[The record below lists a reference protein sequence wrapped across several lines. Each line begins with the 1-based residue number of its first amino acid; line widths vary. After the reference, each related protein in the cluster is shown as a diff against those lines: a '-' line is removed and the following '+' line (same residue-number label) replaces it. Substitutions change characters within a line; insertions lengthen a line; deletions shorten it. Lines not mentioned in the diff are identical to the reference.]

1 MTAAAERPFP
11 PGDYPLIVVGSGP
24 GGLQASYCLGRL
36 GVDHAVIS
44 ADDEPGGMFRRW
56 PLFQRLL
63 SWTKP
68 YAPAPRRTSAFERY
82 DWNSLLADEP
92 EHRSL
97 QVEFMD
103 GSSSFP
109 SRPEM
114 ERNLAAFATRS
125 GVQVRYGCRWTATRQ
140 DEGPDGFRWVL
151 ETTDGRYRARYL
163 VIAVGVAE
171 PYTPEFPGAELTA
184 HYAVTKPVESY
195 AGRRVFIIGKQNSG
209 FELASGLL
217 GWASRIVLSS
227 PSPTRLS
234 VNTRSLVGVRAR
246 YVQPY
251 EDHVLG
257 GGVTLL
263 DAALESVEPG
273 DGALVVRLR
282 TTAGGDE
289 LRLPADDVI
298 AATGFVCPLLDL
310 PQLGVATFGQSRL
323 PAQTP
328 FWESTSVPGL
338 FFAGTISQGSI
349 GLKKHGLPA
358 NSGAVHGARYNA
370 RVLSRWIANELFGI
384 SLPTR
389 TLTRDSLVEF
399 CLGEIEGC
407 PELWH
412 QKAYLA
418 RVVTADPREG
428 IRDAGIQPLA
438 HELDSGGPDALILT
452 LEANGSGSIYPVIY
466 LRRGGAIE
474 EHVLDPDPLLAYETE
489 RYRRQ
494 LVELVARVVPGASS

>member
-1 MTAAAERPFP
+1 
-11 PGDYPLIVVGSGP
+11 VVGSGP
-24 GGLQASYCLGRL
+24 GGLQVSYCLGRL
-36 GVDHAVIS
+36 GVEHAVIS
-44 ADDEPGGMFRRW
+44 ADDGPGGMFRRW

-63 SWTKP
+63 SWTKR
-68 YAPAPRRTSAFERY
+68 YAPAPRRTAAFERY

-114 ERNLAAFATRS
+114 ERRISAFAEQTGIR
-125 GVQVRYGCRWTATRQ
+125 VRYGCRWTATRRE
-140 DEGPDGFRWVL
+140 DGPAGERWVL
-151 ETTDGRYRARYL
+151 ETTDGEYRARYL

-184 HYAVTKPVESY
+184 HYADTRPVESY

-227 PSPTRLS
+227 PSPARLS

-257 GGVTLL
+257 GGVTVL
-263 DAALESVEPG
+263 DAALESVERDG
-273 DGALVVRLR
+273 DSFLVRLR
-282 TTAGGDE
+282 TTGSGDE
-289 LRLPADDVI
+289 LRIPADEVI

-328 FWESTSVPGL
+328 FWESTSLPGL
-338 FFAGTISQGSI
+338 FFAGTISQGSV

-370 RVLSRWIANELFGI
+370 RVLSRWIAQRLFDV
-384 SLPTR
+384 SLPTNPLER
-389 TLTRDSLVEF
+389 GSLVEF
-399 CLGEIEGC
+399 CLGEIAGC

-418 RVVTADPREG
+418 RVVTVDALG
-428 IRDAGIQPLA
+428 IHDAGIQPLA
-438 HELDSGGPDALILT
+438 HELDLDGPDALILT
-452 LEANGSGSIYPVIY
+452 LEANGSGSIYPVVY
-466 LRRGGAIE
+466 LRRAGSVE
-474 EHVLDPDPLLAYETE
+474 EHVLDPDPLLSYETE

-494 LVELVARVVPGASS
+494 LSELADRIVPAGSTLRAG